1 MKFLTLLGYI
11 LRSLILRGPVAT
23 IRMAVKESS
32 GDRHFAIQTKGL
44 QLEHQAGYHHY
55 QGASYLVLEKIFAVL
70 AGFPVPDR
78 FVDVGSGLGRVIF
91 FAEARGFKWLRGVE
105 MNGTLV
111 DKANDNSVRYKK
123 RNAAA
128 DLQFYSANALKF
140 DYPSEAAVYFFFNP
154 FDAEIMDACLDRIS
168 AGSTADSWFVYMNPL
183 YRSTFENKGFNQ
195 VAEVRTNFYTEAII
209 YKGRSTQA
217 LHSVL

>member
-1 MKFLTLLGYI
+1 MKFLTLFCYI
-11 LRSLILRGPVAT
+11 LRSLVLRGPVAT

-32 GDRHFAIQTKGL
+32 GDRRFAIHTKGL
-44 QLEHQAGYHHY
+44 QLEHQAGHHHY

-70 AGFPVPDR
+70 LGFPVPSR

-91 FAEARGFKWLRGVE
+91 FAEAQGFKWLRGVE
-105 MNGTLV
+105 MNGALV
-111 DKANDNSVRYKK
+111 EKANDNSVRYKK

-128 DLQFYSANALKF
+128 DLQFCSANALKF
-140 DYPSEAAVYFFFNP
+140 DYPSDATVYFFFNP

-168 AGSTADSWFVYMNPL
+168 MGSTADNWFVYMNPL
-183 YRSTFENKGFNQ
+183 YRRSFENKGFNK

-209 YKGRSTQA
+209 YKS
-217 LHSVL
+217 H

>member
-1 MKFLTLLGYI
+1 MKFLTLLCYI
-11 LRSLILRGPVAT
+11 LRSLVLRGPVAT

-32 GDRHFAIQTKGL
+32 GDRRFAIHTKGL
-44 QLEHQAGYHHY
+44 QLEHQAGHHHY

-70 AGFPVPDR
+70 VGFPVPSR

-91 FAEARGFKWLRGVE
+91 FAEAQGFKWLRGVE

-111 DKANDNSVRYKK
+111 EKANDNTVRYKK
-123 RNAAA
+123 RNETA
-128 DLQFYSANALKF
+128 DLQFCSANALKF
-140 DYPSEAAVYFFFNP
+140 DYPSEATVYFFFNP

-168 AGSTADSWFVYMNPL
+168 MGSTAENWFVYMNPL
-183 YRSTFENKGFNQ
+183 YRRSFENKGFNK

-209 YKGRSTQA
+209 YKS
-217 LHSVL
+217 H